1 MIISV
6 PCENVDYIEKL
17 KKQGFKEIQ
26 SRVRNK
32 NMTTL
37 TDVEVGPFFLVDENR
52 LPFKKNV
59 NDYYD
64 NSKKQC
70 IYCNGYFHWRSIS
83 AHIRKI
89 HLK

>member
-1 MIISV
+1 MLISISSDNI
-6 PCENVDYIEKL
+6 EYIEKL
-17 KKQGFKEIQ
+17 KLEGFKEIQ

-37 TDVEVGPFFLVDENR
+37 TNIEVGPFFLVDKNR

-70 IYCNGYFHWRSIS
+70 IHCNDYFHWRSLS